1 MLGLT
6 TGFNIHS
13 FAQKIKY
20 THLETAGPVSAGF
33 SSETRAHHLE
43 QEEDAKRENWSGL
56 QGVQPGRG
64 RERGAGEG
72 SSVLQAS
79 PVPRTWRRV
88 ESREGA
94 NYSPGGRV
102 LVSILWT
109 RAGMLGRG
117 QTDFSWKDPV
127 LLPSR
132 AVCC

>member
-33 SSETRAHHLE
+33 SETRAHHLE

-64 RERGAGEG
+64 RERGTGEG

-88 ESREGA
+88 ESRGSKLLSRRKGFSF
-94 NYSPGGRV
+94 YSVDSGGNVGKR
-102 LVSILWT
+102 
-109 RAGMLGRG
+109 
-117 QTDFSWKDPV
+117 TD
-127 LLPSR
+127 
-132 AVCC
+132 

>member
-20 THLETAGPVSAGF
+20 THLETAGSVSAGF

-43 QEEDAKRENWSGL
+43 QEEDAQEGKLVRST
-56 QGVQPGRG
+56 GRSAG
-64 RERGAGEG
+64 QRKGERRWGGQL
-72 SSVLQAS
+72 SSEAS

>member
-72 SSVLQAS
+72 SSVLRPHQSLA
-79 PVPRTWRRV
+79 RGAEWRA
-88 ESREGA
+88 ERE
-94 NYSPGGRV
+94 
-102 LVSILWT
+102 
-109 RAGMLGRG
+109 
-117 QTDFSWKDPV
+117 QTT
-127 LLPSR
+127 LL
-132 AVCC
+132 AEGF